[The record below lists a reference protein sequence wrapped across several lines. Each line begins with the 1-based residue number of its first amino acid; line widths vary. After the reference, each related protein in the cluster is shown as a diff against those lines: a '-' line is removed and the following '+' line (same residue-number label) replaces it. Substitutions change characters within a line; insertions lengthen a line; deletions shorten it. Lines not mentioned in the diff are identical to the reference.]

1 MVQRGVSV
9 LRADINASLNLILN
23 SLIDK
28 KELLIKFY
36 QIEKKISEILRYN
49 REDDI
54 YKLIT
59 DETDIIERI
68 HLIDYDISSEKDYLI
83 KTSGRN
89 FETIILKIHNS
100 DELAEKLK
108 KTVSDSM
115 VILAELAEL
124 KKTNME
130 TAVNYTE
137 DLSRQIRE
145 LEIMNSLTIIPPKDL
160 QSL

>member
-1 MVQRGVSV
+1 M
-9 LRADINASLNLILN
+9 RADINASLNLILN

-89 FETIILKIHNS
+89 FETIILKIHDS

>member
-1 MVQRGVSV
+1 

>member
-1 MVQRGVSV
+1 M
-9 LRADINASLNLILN
+9 RADINASLNLILN